1 MRFPVYK
8 DHFLSPMLADYQSLP
23 LIELCYKNLDD
34 LERFVPFI
42 HGLDPVRSR
51 ISEVYPK
58 R

>member
-1 MRFPVYK
+1 
-8 DHFLSPMLADYQSLP
+8 MLADYQSLP